1 MNLIVIPCRN
11 HKGNYYT
18 IYNSDNG
25 FHCHAKK
32 NGDCVRILRVAQQ
45 IEDGAAVR
53 ESYDIR
59 RKAMRLFIAGKRL

>member
-1 MNLIVIPCRN
+1 MNLMVIPCRN

-32 NGDCVRILRVAQQ
+32 HGDCVRILRVAQQ
-45 IEDGAAVR
+45 IEDGAAV
-53 ESYDIR
+53 
-59 RKAMRLFIAGKRL
+59 